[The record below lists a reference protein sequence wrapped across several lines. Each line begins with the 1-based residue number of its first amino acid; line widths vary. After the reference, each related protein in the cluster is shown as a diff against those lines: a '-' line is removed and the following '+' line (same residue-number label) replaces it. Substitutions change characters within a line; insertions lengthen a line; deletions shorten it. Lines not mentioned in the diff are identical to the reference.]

1 MELPEVGRKAGG
13 GEAIGGF
20 HGSINPSL
28 HSVLA
33 HYSKE
38 KISMF

>member
-1 MELPEVGRKAGG
+1 MELPEVGWKMGG
-13 GEAIGGF
+13 GGAMGGF

-28 HSVLA
+28 HSILM